1 MTIRLPYARPW
12 IEDDDIE
19 AVAETLRGQFLSQGP
34 NMAALEAELC
44 ALFGVGH
51 AVVCNSGTAA
61 LHLVYMALE
70 LGPERGLVT
79 TPVTFLATANTAR
92 MCGATV
98 AFADTDSDTG
108 NLTAAAAEAALD
120 AADFPVGALTAVH
133 LAGRPC
139 DMPALR
145 KLAETRGVALVED
158 ACHAPLARY
167 HDYDDESHVVGACT
181 HSDAAILSFHAIK
194 HMAMGE
200 GGAVLTNDPVIA
212 ARARRLRNHGIIRE
226 ADEWQDPPEPEAPW
240 YYEMHDL
247 GWNYRASEL
256 QCALGRTQLAKLEA
270 GIVRRREIAG
280 RYQEHLGNLPYLRCP
295 PWPRFID
302 GHAWHL
308 YPIAID
314 FEALHRTRGEVM
326 RALADAGIG
335 TQVHYIPLYK
345 QPYYAAD
352 HPAPLAGAERYY
364 AQTLSIP
371 MYAGLSD
378 DDVDDV
384 VAAIRAVL
392 LGGDP

>member
-1 MTIRLPYARPW
+1 MTIKIPYARPW
-12 IEDDDIE
+12 IEEDDIA
-19 AVAETLRGQFLSQGP
+19 AVIETLGSQFLSQGP

-44 ALFGVGH
+44 ASFGVGH

-61 LHLVYMALE
+61 LHLAYMALE

-79 TPVTFLATANTAR
+79 AAVTFLATANAAR
-92 MCGATV
+92 MCGAPV
-98 AFADTDSDTG
+98 AFADVDPETG
-108 NLTAAAAEAALD
+108 NLTATAADAALD
-120 AADFPVGALTAVH
+120 AADVPVGAMTAVH

-145 KLAETRGVALVED
+145 ALAEARGMALVED

-167 HDYDDESHVVGACT
+167 RDYDGESHAVGACA

-194 HMAMGE
+194 HIATGE
-200 GGAVLTNDPVIA
+200 GGAVLTNNPEIA
-212 ARARRLRNHGIIRE
+212 SRARRLRNHGMIRE
-226 ADEWQDPPEPEAPW
+226 PAEWQAPPEPEAPW
-240 YYEMHDL
+240 YYEMDEL

-270 GIVRRREIAG
+270 GIARRREIAG
-280 RYQEHLGNLPYLRCP
+280 RYQEYLGNLPHLRCP
-295 PWPRFID
+295 PWPTSSD
-302 GHAWHL
+302 GHVWHL

-314 FEALHRTRGEVM
+314 FEALGRTRGEMM

-345 QPYYAAD
+345 QPYYAAN
-352 HPAPLAGAERYY
+352 HSAPLAGAEQYY

-371 MYAGLSD
+371 MYAGLT
-378 DDVDDV
+378 DVDVDEV

-392 LGGDP
+392 LGGGP